1 MKCVS
6 HQQASQL
13 LHNKFIVVLGD
24 SSEYNLKFV
33 SSEETVKLQNV
44 CLISINYI
52 THLIPLLLN
61 KLAASELGRVWRETA
76 TLQV

>member
-24 SSEYNLKFV
+24 SSEYNLKFEKQ
-33 SSEETVKLQNV
+33 SSFKMFVQF
-44 CLISINYI
+44 
-52 THLIPLLLN
+52 
-61 KLAASELGRVWRETA
+61 
-76 TLQV
+76 

>member
-1 MKCVS
+1 MKRVS

-33 SSEETVKLQNV
+33 SGEETVKL
-44 CLISINYI
+44 
-52 THLIPLLLN
+52 
-61 KLAASELGRVWRETA
+61 
-76 TLQV
+76 